1 MEAPDRYSGSIF
13 VVPAHK
19 PRGYAA
25 AQFASVCM
33 FSLYFNHECIF
44 FCCGNLLNVLRH
56 IDNREIMLY
65 TCIINQG
72 NEEMNNKSSNPAK
85 LKRSED
91 QGNGAADVAN
101 ALIFF

>member
-1 MEAPDRYSGSIF
+1 
-13 VVPAHK
+13 
-19 PRGYAA
+19 
-25 AQFASVCM
+25 
-33 FSLYFNHECIF
+33 
-44 FCCGNLLNVLRH
+44 
-56 IDNREIMLY
+56 MLY

-101 ALIFF
+101 ALIFILRSDRYGKRENRDHAGQHRHGV